1 MIKHLTAKTREEQ
14 IRGFTEFDWRTELYY
29 DMDSYIDR
37 SFNQSNNKYDR
48 ENILY
53 FLLNTSINFPD
64 LTWNNINNKL
74 FYFYK
79 KHKAYL
85 KQMSFNLD
93 DFNEQEL
100 KDKNPLFK
108 KLKESFYN
116 RLERFGENKFGDPE
130 ECESTLQD
138 IVDQIIINVFFSIY
152 MSNLTNMIDE
162 YKEDINYL
170 FDKNDIL
177 TGEFGAC

>member
-1 MIKHLTAKTREEQ
+1 
-14 IRGFTEFDWRTELYY
+14 
-29 DMDSYIDR
+29 
-37 SFNQSNNKYDR
+37 
-48 ENILY
+48 
-53 FLLNTSINFPD
+53 
-64 LTWNNINNKL
+64 
-74 FYFYK
+74 
-79 KHKAYL
+79 
-85 KQMSFNLD
+85 MSFNLD